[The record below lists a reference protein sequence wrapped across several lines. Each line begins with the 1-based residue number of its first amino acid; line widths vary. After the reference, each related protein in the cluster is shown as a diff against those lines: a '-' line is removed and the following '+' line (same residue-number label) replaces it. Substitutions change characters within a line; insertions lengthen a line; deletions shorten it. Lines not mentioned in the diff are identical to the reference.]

1 MTSLFDSRSDE
12 NDKGFVRV
20 YPGKLQL
27 QIEDAFVNVPVD
39 NDTTVSDLVR
49 DALNRFGLQDNKIED
64 YRCVSLGQ
72 SNEWVKLN
80 GFFGVFFS
88 FLQVFGSVIRSWC
101 Y

>member
-1 MTSLFDSRSDE
+1 MIHSDE

-64 YRCVSLGQ
+64 YRFVLHASHIKIP
-72 SNEWVKLN
+72 NR
-80 GFFGVFFS
+80 
-88 FLQVFGSVIRSWC
+88 IRKNNKNNNKHIV
-101 Y
+101 

>member
-1 MTSLFDSRSDE
+1 MCRDKE

-27 QIEDAFVNVPVD
+27 QIDDPFVNVAVD

-49 DALNRFGLQDNKIED
+49 DALNKFGLQDSQIED
-64 YRCVSLGQ
+64 YRL
-72 SNEWVKLN
+72 
-80 GFFGVFFS
+80 
-88 FLQVFGSVIRSWC
+88 

>member
-1 MTSLFDSRSDE
+1 MTIFVCTGSIGIKGLTIDIFLFVWFYSDE

-64 YRCVSLGQ
+64 YRFVSFHTPL
-72 SNEWVKLN
+72 
-80 GFFGVFFS
+80 FS
-88 FLQVFGSVIRSWC
+88 
-101 Y
+101 

>member
-1 MTSLFDSRSDE
+1 MICLFCSDE

-64 YRCVSLGQ
+64 YRFVFLLRRRMYDTFHQKECAIL
-72 SNEWVKLN
+72 KLF
-80 GFFGVFFS
+80 GF
-88 FLQVFGSVIRSWC
+88 SV
-101 Y
+101 